1 MALELSWKY
10 LPGTQCPWIQTIKIN
25 IEELDTYYDLKD
37 SPEKS

>member
-10 LPGTQCPWIQTIKIN
+10 LPGTQWPWSQTIKIN